1 MGNFILQMTITA
13 AISDRK
19 MLGTYSFGSST
30 ESVGKKTIYTTD
42 PF

>member
-1 MGNFILQMTITA
+1 MGFKTLKKPKSKKHKPKTHKN
-13 AISDRK
+13 
-19 MLGTYSFGSST
+19 GSST

>member
-1 MGNFILQMTITA
+1 MSSEEIYSILLDDYA
-13 AISDRK
+13 NSLRN
-19 MLGTYSFGSST
+19 GSST